1 MNEQM
6 SAVALVRKFLE
17 KDEIKYEEQSSQY
30 REIDEVFKGGSKSG
44 KGGKGFPD
52 FIAYSKDFIIFIE
65 CKADLAKH
73 CKLDS
78 HNIISDDFKHI
89 KDYALNGALHYGKY
103 FTKNNNTEYKKI
115 LAIGVSGSE
124 KRYKITPIYI
134 SERGDSKQL
143 QDLINFTDLK
153 QDFITDYYKQE
164 ILNIPP
170 DTAEQKLEI
179 EKFAKK
185 LHEDLRNY
193 GAIAD
198 NHKPLIVAGIL
209 LALQEMGHQ
218 NLSLEHLNNDSI
230 NTDGDKLYKLIDDN
244 LKRSQLEPQVKRD
257 KVLSEFLVIKNTQ
270 RINEKSDIVDSKG
283 MQISTTPLKYYAKEI
298 KKEIYDKMQSS
309 VYKTKKWDI
318 LGMFYSEF
326 MRFSGG
332 SGQTL
337 GIVLTP
343 FHITELFCDL
353 VDIKPTDRVLD
364 PTCGTGG
371 FLISAMD
378 YMLKNAK
385 DIAQQNRIKKEQLF
399 GYELQSFM
407 FAVATTNML
416 LRGDGK
422 SNLLNENFLS
432 QNPKK
437 LQIEHKANIGFM
449 NPPYSQGKID
459 KSLTEI
465 AFSEHL
471 LDSILEG
478 GKVVVIVPQSAM
490 TGKSKEEKA
499 IKASIL
505 QKHTLEGV
513 ITLNKETFYGVGTNP
528 CIAVFTAGIPHPKE
542 KLCKFINFEDDGF
555 EVQKHRGLVETI
567 HAKSKKSHLLD
578 VWFDRMEAESKFC
591 VKTTIEE
598 SDEWLHSFYYFNDE
612 IPKLNDFEKTMAD
625 YLTFEFN
632 MITHGRGYLFG
643 LEEETEESKE
653 G

>member
-6 SAVALVRKFLE
+6 SAVALTRRFLE
-17 KDEIKYEEQSSQY
+17 KDNIAYEEQSSQDK
-30 REIDEVFKGGSKSG
+30 EIDTIFKGASKSG

-52 FIAYSKDFIIFIE
+52 FIAYSNDFIIFIE
-65 CKADLAKH
+65 CKADISKH

-78 HNIISDDFKHI
+78 DNIISQETKYI
-89 KDYALNGALHYGKY
+89 KDYALNGALHYGKH
-103 FTKNNNTEYKKI
+103 FVKANTTEYKKI

-124 KRYKITPIYI
+124 KRYKISPIFI
-134 SERGDSKQL
+134 DERGSTKQL
-143 QDLINFTDLK
+143 QDLINFTDIK
-153 QDFITDYYKQE
+153 KEYISDYYKQE
-164 ILNIPP
+164 VLNISP
-170 DTAEQKLEI
+170 DEVAQRLEI
-179 EKFAKK
+179 EKFAAK

-193 GAIAD
+193 GAITD
-198 NHKPLIVAGIL
+198 NQKPLIVAGIL
-209 LALQEMGHQ
+209 LALQEMEHQ
-218 NLSLEHLNNDSI
+218 NLTLEHFNNDSI
-230 NTDGDKLYKLIDDN
+230 NTDGSKIYKLIEDN
-244 LKRSQLEPQVKRD
+244 LKRSKLEPEVKRD

-270 RINEKSDIVDSKG
+270 RINEISEILDSNGKK
-283 MQISTTPLKYYAKEI
+283 ISTTPLKYYCKEI
-298 KKEIYDKMQSS
+298 KKAIYDKMQSS
-309 VYKTKKWDI
+309 IYKTKKWDI

-343 FHITELFCDL
+343 HHITELFCELIDL
-353 VDIKPTDRVLD
+353 QTEDKVLD

-378 YMLKNAK
+378 SMLKNAK
-385 DIAQQNRIKKEQLF
+385 DATQQENIRKHQLF

-407 FAVATTNML
+407 FAVATANML

-422 SNLLNENFLS
+422 SNLRNENFLS

-437 LQIEHKANIGFM
+437 LQIEHSANIGFM
-449 NPPYSQGKID
+449 NPPYSQGKTD
-459 KSLTEI
+459 KNLTEI

-471 LDSILEG
+471 LDSILVG

-499 IKASIL
+499 IKESIL

-513 ITLNKETFYGVGTNP
+513 ITLNKNTFYGVGTNP
-528 CIAVFTAGIPHPKE
+528 CIAVFTAGVPHE
-542 KLCKFINFEDDGF
+542 KDKICKFINFEDDGF
-555 EVQKHRGLVETI
+555 EVQKHKGLVETI

-578 VWFDRMEAESKFC
+578 VWFERMEAESKFC
-591 VKTTIEE
+591 VKTTIEP

-612 IPKLNDFEKTMAD
+612 IPKLSDFEKTMAD

-643 LEEETEESKE
+643 LEEEVQEDRE
-653 G
+653 